1 MLQTA
6 VLEYVEEVG
15 QSARLLELTCFIHRE
30 AKVIIS
36 PSQRQ
41 VSIPLL
47 LMQHLTVSYAWPL
60 RQQLLTTRSSGTP
73 RMSVNKPLQLSK
85 MSRKS
90 HTSLHAS
97 LYKFVIIA
105 SVGRECQGRLRNGVS
120 RMGSFVLSDATES
133 HFIAFP
139 SLVKCTNSISQSW
152 AKMLPSN
159 WPEVTHVVLCPGVND
174 PLFSLTELYTS
185 LSQKCFCMTGGHLTF
200 HRLLPIPSILSR

>member
-36 PSQRQ
+36 PSRRQ
-41 VSIPLL
+41 VSILLL

-97 LYKFVIIA
+97 LYKFVIITSLGTPVWGNGYTLNSSPCMWLRPFGH
-105 SVGRECQGRLRNGVS
+105 SVNDSALLHEPGRLT
-120 RMGSFVLSDATES
+120 L
-133 HFIAFP
+133 H
-139 SLVKCTNSISQSW
+139 
-152 AKMLPSN
+152 
-159 WPEVTHVVLCPGVND
+159 VTALGWCH
-174 PLFSLTELYTS
+174 PL
-185 LSQKCFCMTGGHLTF
+185 
-200 HRLLPIPSILSR
+200 LLKL